1 MNTTPDR
8 PVLPWRLVA
17 GAWVHF
23 AVPTYLVVLL
33 FAFLF
38 GRLAWKTPDGAARLA
53 ASASIRFVVIYG
65 ALAIFTA
72 VGARLLEPF
81 LRRRRTRLA
90 ARDPLAGFWKSE
102 RGVRDALSQIETF
115 STSGPGSRLPSVLK
129 SASGITWDHADPRVQ
144 RLSADLA
151 EAVRVFAA
159 ALSSAAPDAQ
169 RDVVDMACESIAQ
182 VLEALHDLGNEQARL
197 NQGDARAMASYI
209 GSRYGKKAP
218 SDLSGR
224 LHGEGVN

>member
-23 AVPTYLVVLL
+23 AVPAYLVVLL

-38 GRLAWKTPDGAARLA
+38 GRTAWKTPDGAARLA
-53 ASASIRFVVIYG
+53 ASASIRFVVLYG
-65 ALAIFTA
+65 ALTISTA
-72 VGARLLEPF
+72 VGARLLDPL

-90 ARDPLAGFWKSE
+90 ARDPLAVFRKSE
-102 RGVRDALSQIETF
+102 RDVRDALSQIETC
-115 STSGPGSRLPSVLK
+115 STSGPGTRLASVLE
-129 SASGITWDHADPRVQ
+129 SASRMTWDHADPRVQ

-151 EAVRVFAA
+151 EAARVFAA

-169 RDVVDMACESIAQ
+169 RDVLDMACESIGQ
-182 VLEALHDLGNEQARL
+182 LLKALRDLGNEQARL

-209 GSRYGKKAP
+209 DSRYGQEVP

-224 LHGEGVN
+224 LHEGGVN